1 VLGIIRDW
9 NWEGY
14 GAVALAN
21 TCPTAAA
28 RDAEVLDGERSG
40 MKNSPAKAATFVVIF
55 NAGFVK
61 LGRMKG

>member
-1 VLGIIRDW
+1 MIGITRGW

-28 RDAEVLDGERSG
+28 RDAEVLDRERSG
-40 MKNSPAKAATFVVIF
+40 MNNSPAKAATFVVF